1 MKSKVATAPI
11 TFEEVVL
18 VMIKINKCRIIHG
31 RERRVTCQQLIGDI
45 RHTWKIRYFFTCV
58 FPAFLSA
65 GNP

>member
-1 MKSKVATAPI
+1 MKSKAATAPI
-11 TFEEVVL
+11 TFEEVVMA
-18 VMIKINKCRIIHG
+18 MIKIKKCRIIHG

-45 RHTWKIRYFFTCV
+45 RYFFTCV